1 MEILFQPWNNWMAM
15 ALLTPALWAI
25 ACVIDVCFVGENT
38 YKSPFDGAIVSGF
51 FCIIPILII
60 LFQLSGWGLITALS
74 VAMALIA
81 GAVYFLHVLFYFK
94 ALFAMNDA
102 SHVEIFNSLSV
113 LFVPLFAFVFLN
125 ERLVPMY
132 YAAIFLAFIGVV
144 ILIRYNLSAL
154 VRKTVGLLLASVI
167 FISIAMVI
175 QSWVFKQMDYWNGA
189 LLFLVGNF
197 SAAVLLA
204 CVKNARRVRVLT
216 LCRRFWPIFALAES
230 IEIAAILSSQRATD
244 IGPSVSLVA
253 VVECSLP
260 AFIML
265 LSALLL
271 KIPASWMRL
280 SQGIRDSLM
289 IQLSAFPAKLIS
301 MCFIG
306 FAIVLL

>member
-1 MEILFQPWNNWMAM
+1 M
-15 ALLTPALWAI
+15 ALLTPALWSI

-38 YKSPFDGAIVSGF
+38 YKSPFDGAIVSGL
-51 FCIIPILII
+51 FCIVPILII
-60 LFQLSGWGLITALS
+60 LSQLSGWGLITVLS

-81 GAVYFLHVLFYFK
+81 GAAYFLHVLFYFK

-132 YAAIFLAFIGVV
+132 YAAIILAFIGVV

-154 VRKTVGLLLASVI
+154 ARKTVGLLLASVI
-167 FISIAMVI
+167 FVSIAMVI

-230 IEIAAILSSQRATD
+230 IEIAAVLSSQRATD

-280 SQGIRDSLM
+280 SHDIRDSLM
-289 IQLSAFPAKLIS
+289 IQLSAFPAKLVS